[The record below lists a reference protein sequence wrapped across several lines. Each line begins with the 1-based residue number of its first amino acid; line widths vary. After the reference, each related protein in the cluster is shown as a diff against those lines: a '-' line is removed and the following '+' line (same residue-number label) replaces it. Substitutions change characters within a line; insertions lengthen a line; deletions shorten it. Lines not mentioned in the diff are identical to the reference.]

1 MEDNTLVNTQT
12 DQTNLKLADY
22 LQTSSDGREN
32 LGEEIPVAVY
42 RLLEYSLREELTEQF
57 GKETQIRAF
66 QNAGY
71 RAGQFFAGKYLDLS
85 LSFPEFAAQLQSQME
100 AFKMGVLRIEKME
113 EDTGRIILTVSED
126 ADCSG
131 LPTLGETVCNYDE
144 GFISGIFTAYTGN
157 PYTTAEIDCWATGDR
172 VCRFCAE
179 TGGASHSP
187 KEMHSHQ
194 NMPQDPKTQTSY
206 LNSQQS
212 PKTQTSYLNTRPD
225 MWQNQPQGMAS
236 QELHQDL
243 PDDPEQPDSRQPA
256 ARQAL
261 PQDSASL
268 QRQLLSLLREVD
280 ELTEYSAELSR
291 GNLSVL
297 FPDKSNPLCEN
308 LKNLHANLNHLT
320 WQAQQVA
327 RGDYSQHVSYLGD
340 FSVAFNEMTKQLKE
354 REAKLRGE
362 ALRAQSHAEMIEGY
376 NELMIEM
383 LSKRKEWLLV
393 VDVDTKEILYCNK
406 RNHEE
411 SADSSFCSA
420 CKKRLPFHHEILK
433 WNSDEQYKVWE
444 MTGEADTHYRI
455 TSFPIEWKEHA
466 SYVHI
471 IVDITDEKRAA
482 HNLASKAYHDPGTGI
497 KNRLFF
503 EEYMEMVLREEQDTT
518 LCYLDL
524 DGLKYVNDTYGHLEG
539 DIYIQNFV
547 ELIKANFRSED
558 TFARIGGDEFCL
570 VLGGSIRELIEL
582 KMAEILREFQ
592 TGGYAQYQCSFSYGV
607 VDIEGS
613 DNHLTY
619 DEILQKAD
627 EIMYECKRRNKE
639 KYPQLVR

>member
-1 MEDNTLVNTQT
+1 MRFTPVIVTFIIIIFCIGRVNVFSCLLKFIPKTLAYFPETRRKNCNSPEDMLKYTKNYREAGQLIVENNTLIHTQADQT
-12 DQTNLKLADY
+12 DLKLADY
-22 LQTSSDGREN
+22 LQTSADGRMN

-57 GKETQIRAF
+57 GKEAQIKAF

-71 RAGQFFAGKYLDLS
+71 RAGQFFAKRYLDLS
-85 LSFPEFAAQLQSQME
+85 LPFPEFTAQLQHQME
-100 AFKMGVLRIEKME
+100 SFKMGVLRIEKLE
-113 EDTGRIILTVSED
+113 EATGRIILTVSED
-126 ADCSG
+126 AGCSG
-131 LPTLGETVCNYDE
+131 LPALGETVCNYDE
-144 GFISGIFTAYTGN
+144 GFLSGVLTTYTGN
-157 PYTTAEIDCWATGDR
+157 PYTAVEIDCWGTGDH
-172 VCRFCAE
+172 VCRFQADVKDSFHIHE
-179 TGGASHSP
+179 LSEP
-187 KEMHSHQ
+187 YQ
-194 NMPQDPKTQTSY
+194 NI
-206 LNSQQS
+206 
-212 PKTQTSYLNTRPD
+212 R
-225 MWQNQPQGMAS
+225 QN
-236 QELHQDL
+236 LT
-243 PDDPEQPDSRQPA
+243 
-256 ARQAL
+256 
-261 PQDSASL
+261 SL
-268 QRQLLSLLREVD
+268 QNEID
-280 ELTEYSAELSR
+280 ELTAYSAELSK
-291 GNLSVL
+291 GNLSAA
-297 FPDKSNPLCEN
+297 FPDKSNFLCEN

-340 FSVAFNEMTKQLKE
+340 FSDAFNEMTKQLKE
-354 REAKLRGE
+354 REAQLRGE
-362 ALRAQSHAEMIEGY
+362 AQKAQSHAEMIEGY
-376 NELMIEM
+376 NELMVEM

-393 VDVDTKEILYCNK
+393 VDMDTKEILYCNK
-406 RNHEE
+406 TKNEGT
-411 SADSSFCSA
+411 AVNPAFCNT
-420 CKKRLPFHHEILK
+420 CKKRLPFQQELLK

-444 MTGEADTHYRI
+444 MSGDEDADTHYRI

-503 EEYMEMVLREEQDTT
+503 EEYMEMILLKEQDTT

-592 TGGYAQYQCSFSYGV
+592 TGGYASYQCSFSYGV
-607 VDIEGS
+607 VDIEGA
-613 DNHLTY
+613 DNDLTY
-619 DEILQKAD
+619 DDILHKAD